1 MRKHCSTL
9 TSRMLFIT
17 AGLLVLVLSGACAES
32 AVDPVPRDGDWW
44 KERNAAVNAR
54 VKEGNVDLLMI
65 GDSITHGWE
74 SGGAAEWEKHYARR
88 NAVNMGFSGD
98 QTQHVLWRLENGH
111 LDGISPKLAVIMIGT
126 NNFKNHSAEEIAGG
140 VKAIVAKLRATLP
153 EMKVLLLAIFPR
165 GDVAGE
171 YQATIKQAS
180 ELFST
185 AEEDPMV
192 EFLDINSVF
201 LDPEGKLTEAVMP
214 DLLHP
219 NEYGYSLWAHAV
231 EPTIARLMGE
241 DGWSELFTG
250 ANLVGWQQVGGEQS
264 TWSVEDGRLYTDGEG
279 GGWLSTTRTFND
291 FELELEF
298 NVPAGG
304 NSGVFVRTPREG
316 NPAYAGLEIQVLDDA
331 APEYAELKP
340 WQFCGSVYS
349 LLPPAQRV
357 SKPAGEWQKM
367 YIRYDDFKIQVKL
380 NDQEIVNGDISEFK
394 DKAPDHP
401 GVLREEGF
409 IGLQNHG
416 SRLDYRNI
424 KLRELPE

>member
-1 MRKHCSTL
+1 MKKRISVRA
-9 TSRMLFIT
+9 SRMFMLSACLFT
-17 AGLLVLVLSGACAES
+17 LALSVACAES
-32 AVDPVPRDGDWW
+32 AVDPVPRSDDWW
-44 KERNAAVNAR
+44 QERNAAVNAR

-74 SGGAAEWEKHYARR
+74 GAGAAEWEKCYAPR

-98 QTQHVLWRLENGH
+98 QTQHVLWRLANGH
-111 LDGISPKLAVIMIGT
+111 LDGITPKLAVIMIGT
-126 NNFKNHSAEEIAGG
+126 NNHGGNTAEEIADG

-153 EMKVLLLAIFPR
+153 EMKILLLAIFPR
-165 GDVAGE
+165 TDVSE
-171 YQATIKQAS
+171 ENQAKLKHAT
-180 ELFST
+180 ELFS
-185 AEEDPMV
+185 AVEEDPMV
-192 EFLDINSVF
+192 EFLDINSAF
-201 LDPEGKLTEAVMP
+201 LDREGKLTKEVMP
-214 DLLHP
+214 DFLHP

-241 DGWSELFTG
+241 DGWTGLFNG

-264 TWSVEDGRLYTDGEG
+264 TWGVEDGRLYTDGEG
-279 GGWLSTTRTFND
+279 GGWLSTTREFND

-304 NSGVFVRTPREG
+304 NSGVFVRTTRDG

-349 LLPPAQRV
+349 LVPPAVRV

-367 YIRYDDFKIQVKL
+367 FIRYDDSKILVKL
-380 NDQEIVNGDISEFK
+380 NDQEIVNADIGEFK